1 MITVKVIIPLKSS
14 IFYIKFGSST
24 ASQLISVFTLCYHFL
39 TAIGTKVLYQLM
51 KINQESRKFV
61 YWKWYNCKNSSNKF
75 CGKKMK
81 QKIKQS

>member
-24 ASQLISVFTLCYHFL
+24 AIQLISVFTLCYNFL

-51 KINQESRKFV
+51 KINQESRIFV
-61 YWKWYNCKNSSNKF
+61 YLE
-75 CGKKMK
+75 
-81 QKIKQS
+81 